1 MSNLYKWILYYIFI
15 LIIFNIINIIAI
27 PGNNFIHPHVFENIG
42 PMLLDKNGNLY
53 EELINIFKEPAPGEF
68 RPRFITY
75 AIALFDLRFKYFLYS
90 FLNFIPINFSF
101 AWIFTLI
108 IGPVF
113 LYKAIK
119 NIASDQF
126 IGLCAIII
134 YMSSIGFLSGFGM
147 YFLEGKALSNVI
159 FIMVFYFATKI
170 NNDLP
175 VKALYFDSKGCTKW
189 LTSLVLL
196 IGLFIDEIPIFAFLI
211 PIILFPER
219 FFDKNALAKS
229 AGNMLLFILPALIFL
244 VVVIIFV
251 PIITERVFGYRF
263 DYIGSLFAKGDA
275 AAGAKSFYQ
284 GPYGVFGWK
293 NIAVNFSTLFGI
305 NLFPWQIVPLIKDP
319 AVGGV
324 ISDQSNGVVK
334 WLLVVPLAFM
344 VIRSIKKARS
354 NDFIPL
360 AIKSTCLCIAY
371 IVFSSLLAG
380 RHVPFIT
387 GYYYASA
394 WPVLFTILITSIIL
408 VYKNTDLLSNKKI
421 LTGVLAISIIQVNNF
436 YAIND
441 SWISLHNNR
450 MVYPNY
456 KNKYNLTTEPASI
469 ERLNLILSAWRE
481 DRLDNFLRTS
491 NIASGEVYLVCDLN
505 WIGSR

>member
-1 MSNLYKWILYYIFI
+1 MSNLYKGILYSIFI
-15 LIIFNIINIIAI
+15 LIIFNIINIIVF

-42 PMLLDKNGNLY
+42 PMLLDKNGNVY

-90 FLNFIPINFSF
+90 FLSFTPINFSF
-101 AWIFTLI
+101 AWIFTLV

-119 NIASDQF
+119 NITSDQF
-126 IGLCAIII
+126 IGLCAVII
-134 YMSSIGFLSGFGM
+134 YMTSIGFLSGFGM
-147 YFLEGKALSNVI
+147 YFMEGKPLSNVI
-159 FIMVFYFATKI
+159 FIMVFYYATQI

-175 VKALYFDSKGCTKW
+175 NKALYFDSKGCAKW

-219 FFDKNALAKS
+219 FFDKNALARS
-229 AGNMLLFILPALIFL
+229 AVNMLLFILPALIFL
-244 VVVIIFV
+244 VVVIILV
-251 PIITERVFGYRF
+251 PIITEHAFGYRF

-284 GPYGVFGWK
+284 GPYGIFGWK
-293 NIAVNFSTLFGI
+293 NIAINFSTLFGI
-305 NLFPWQIVPLIKDP
+305 NLLPWQIVPLIKDP

-334 WLLVVPLAFM
+334 WLILAPLAYM
-344 VIRSIKKARS
+344 VVRGMKKARG
-354 NDFIPL
+354 NNFIPL
-360 AIKSTCLCIAY
+360 AIKSAYLCIAY

-387 GYYYASA
+387 GYYYACA
-394 WPVLFTILITSIIL
+394 WPVLFTILISSLIL
-408 VYKNTDLLSNKKI
+408 VYKKTGLLGSKTI
-421 LTGVLAISIIQVNNF
+421 LISVLAISIIQVNNF
-436 YAIND
+436 YAINE
-441 SWISLHNNR
+441 SWVSLHNNR

-456 KNKYNLTTEPASI
+456 KNKYNLTTESASI
-469 ERLNLILSAWRE
+469 EGLNLILSAWKE
-481 DRLDNFLRTS
+481 DRLDNFLHTS
-491 NIASGEVYLVCDLN
+491 NISSGEVYLVCDLN
-505 WIGSR
+505 WIKNQ